1 MTEDS
6 ILKLLPGFI
15 PRPKKII
22 VGKGNCDLSK
32 DVRLTTNNVL
42 PLQRKT
48 MRSVFNAAGIKV
60 VANKKKYIIEAIV
73 DPALVVDPAVPDA
86 VRNEYYE
93 IEFTDAN
100 VFLRSVGQDG
110 VIWGSFALAGIYESL
125 QDGMV
130 LPNMV
135 IRDWPSVPVRGIYLR
150 SSWGMG
156 MMDLADWTILAD
168 MLASTHFNRI
178 FLELYASPR
187 DEMFMEDGLP
197 LLMTPFA
204 DDDKLQQLKTEFS
217 RQWYSPRFD
226 LWKSKKQ
233 HAFPVEKN
241 NLQDL
246 FLALRERGMG
256 VIPTFS
262 LFADNRGIPQMAHK
276 LAAHDAK
283 GVAKTAGFCLSNELT
298 LKFLDRVFAS
308 LFTRYFDGHPEMVCL
323 RLDDGFALAS
333 GGNALCDCPKCSKNR
348 KKELPRQFA
357 ELVAM
362 LRAKGAKQIII
373 TDSVAARAEGLLSKD
388 LVAAL
393 AKLGITTGVLLLTSD
408 AKADTFGLP
417 SWQMSEINAP
427 GSLFHRN
434 NHNETRNN
442 LKANLKH
449 AAGSAVVVLNYTPLE
464 HEQILVTG
472 ELLWNAKSTVAPQA
486 LVDQWEEFHNGKLH
500 KPLRDAQ
507 AALYEAISAAPESI
521 FVAMPFDVQ
530 VKAFQKDAKGRAALR
545 AAEKA
550 ALKGIESLRKITD
563 PQEVPGNLRPAYSAC
578 RAQCA
583 LFAATVGVIADLAE
597 KKDKAKTCET
607 LSDRMEFAE
616 RQVPEWMTATAMHRL
631 SALLQTLQ
639 PPK

>member
-1 MTEDS
+1 V
-6 ILKLLPGFI
+6 I
-15 PRPKKII
+15 
-22 VGKGNCDLSK
+22 
-32 DVRLTTNNVL
+32 
-42 PLQRKT
+42 
-48 MRSVFNAAGIKV
+48 
-60 VANKKKYIIEAIV
+60 
-73 DPALVVDPAVPDA
+73 DPAVPEA
-86 VRNEYYE
+86 ARNEYYE
-93 IEFTDAN
+93 IEFTEAN

-156 MMDLADWTILAD
+156 MMDLSDWTILAD

-178 FLELYASPR
+178 FLELYCAPR

-197 LLMTPFA
+197 LLMTPFGE
-204 DDDKLQQLKTEFS
+204 DDKLQQLKTEFS

-226 LWKSKKQ
+226 LWKTKKQ
-233 HAFPVEKN
+233 HAYPVEKN

-256 VIPTFS
+256 VVPTFS
-262 LFADNRGIPQMAHK
+262 IFADNRGIPQMAHK

-283 GVAKTAGFCLSNELT
+283 GVAKTAGFCFNNELT
-298 LKFLDRVFAS
+298 LKFLDRFFAS
-308 LFTRYFDGHPEMVCL
+308 IFTRYFDSRPEMVCL
-323 RLDDGFALAS
+323 RLDDGFALADGS
-333 GGNALCDCPKCSKNR
+333 NALCDCAKCSKNR

-357 ELVAM
+357 ELIAM
-362 LRAKGAKQIII
+362 LRAKGAKQIIL
-373 TDSVAARAEGLLSKD
+373 TDSAAARAEGLLSKE

-393 AKLGITTGVLLLTSD
+393 AKQGVTTGVSLLISD
-408 AKADTFGLP
+408 IKAETFGLP
-417 SWQMSEINAP
+417 SWQLSEINAP
-427 GSLFHRN
+427 GSLFHRD
-434 NHNETRNN
+434 NHNETRDK
-442 LKANLKH
+442 LKAGLKH
-449 AAGSAVVVLNYTPLE
+449 AASNAVVALNYTPLE

-472 ELLWNAKSTVAPQA
+472 ELLWNAKSTVTPQA
-486 LVDQWEEFHNGKLH
+486 LVDQWEAFHNGKLH

-507 AALYEAISAAPESI
+507 AGLHEAIKAAPPSV
-521 FVAMPFDVQ
+521 FTGAPFDIQ

-563 PQEVPGNLRPAYSAC
+563 PQEVPSNLRPAYSAC
-578 RAQCA
+578 RAQCG
-583 LFAATVGVIADLAE
+583 LFAATVGVIADMAE
-597 KKDKAKTCET
+597 KKDKAKICET

-616 RQVPEWMTATAMHRL
+616 RQVPEWMTATAMNRL
-631 SALLQTLQ
+631 SALLQTMQ